1 MDEARRQ
8 LAATLGRIPSGLFIL
23 SARRGQAETG
33 VLTSWVQQCAF
44 APPQISVALQCDRPI
59 IAWLTAGAAFTL
71 NILDDSQ
78 TDMIAHFGRGFAL
91 TEPAFEG
98 LEVERPEN
106 GGPVLREALA
116 YLACRIT
123 GRCPAGDH
131 ELFLAEVQDGRV
143 LSEDQPMVHI
153 RKSGFHY

>member
-23 SARRGQAETG
+23 SARRGHAETG

-44 APPQISVALQCDRPI
+44 APPQISVALQRDRPL
-59 IAWLTAGAAFTL
+59 IAWLTEGAAFTL

-91 TEPAFEG
+91 HEPAFEG
-98 LEVERPEN
+98 LEVERLKTC
-106 GGPVLREALA
+106 GPILKEALA
-116 YLACRIT
+116 YL
-123 GRCPAGDH
+123 
-131 ELFLAEVQDGRV
+131 
-143 LSEDQPMVHI
+143 
-153 RKSGFHY
+153 

>member
-23 SARRGQAETG
+23 TARRGQEETG

-44 APPQISVALQCDRPI
+44 APPQISVALQRDRPI

-78 TDMIAHFGRGFAL
+78 TDMIAHFGRGFTL
-91 TEPAFEG
+91 NEPAFEG
-98 LEVERPEN
+98 LEVKRPQS
-106 GGPVLREALA
+106 GPVLLDALA
-116 YLACRIT
+116 YLECRIT
-123 GRCPAGDH
+123 DQCAAGDH
-131 ELFLAEVQDGRV
+131 LLFLAEVQGGRV
-143 LSEDQPMVHI
+143 LSDGLPMVHI

>member
-44 APPQISVALQCDRPI
+44 APPQISVALQRDRPI
-59 IAWLTAGAAFTL
+59 IAWLTDGAAFTL

-78 TDMIAHFGRGFAL
+78 TDMIAHFGRGFPLEA
-91 TEPAFEG
+91 PAFEG
-98 LEVERPEN
+98 LEVERPQSA
-106 GGPVLREALA
+106 GPVLLEALA
-116 YLACRIT
+116 YLECRVAR
-123 GRCPAGDH
+123 RCTAGDH
-131 ELFLAEVQDGRV
+131 ELFVAEVHGGRV
-143 LSEDQPMVHI
+143 LSEGQPMVHI
-153 RKSGFHY
+153 RKR